1 MSEHS
6 TGGYRTADVAVRG
19 GALRCGLWGPE
30 DPAAPVLLAVHGVT
44 ASHKTWGLVAARLP
58 QLRIIAPDLRGRGRS
73 NDLPGPYGMAAHAE
87 DLAGV
92 LRAFEVESA
101 VVAGHSM
108 GAFVSVVLAHRY
120 PQLVRSLIL
129 IDGGLPLQVPAG
141 LSDDEV
147 IEAVLGPA
155 AERLGTRY
163 ASREAYRSFWKQH
176 PAFARNWNPLVEEY
190 VDYDLAGEE
199 PGLRPATRFEAMRDD
214 TADLNRGPE
223 LRAALAALAVPALL
237 LRAPRG
243 LMDEPAGLYTEAHA
257 RRWEEALDRL
267 TVWNVQDVNH
277 YTIVMDAPGAGVV
290 AGAVAAALKALPE
303 PPALPGEP
311 PAAASPA
318 TPPMTAAPSVSTG
331 ASVPSLDIG

>member
-1 MSEHS
+1 MSEHT
-6 TGGYRTADVAVRG
+6 TGGYRTVDVPVRG
-19 GALRCGLWGPE
+19 GALRCGVWGPE

-44 ASHKTWGLVAARLP
+44 ASHKTWGLVAAGLP
-58 QLRIIAPDLRGRGRS
+58 EVRIIAPDLRGRGRS
-73 NDLPGPYGMAAHAE
+73 NGLPGPYGMAAHAA
-87 DLAGV
+87 DLAAV
-92 LRAFEVESA
+92 LHAFEVESA

-120 PQLVRSLIL
+120 PRAVRSLIL
-129 IDGGLPLQVPAG
+129 IDGGLPLQVPPG
-141 LSDDEV
+141 LTDDEV

-199 PGLRPATRFEAMRDD
+199 PGLRPATRFEAMRQD
-214 TADLNRGPE
+214 TADLNRGPD

-243 LMDEPAGLYTEAHA
+243 LMDEPAGLYTQAHA
-257 RRWEEALDRL
+257 RRWEQQLERLDVRD
-267 TVWNVQDVNH
+267 VPDVNH
-277 YTIVMDAPGAGVV
+277 YTIVMDAPGAGAV
-290 AGAVAAALKALPE
+290 AGAVAAALLPPPDMPAE
-303 PPALPGEP
+303 PGGPSA
-311 PAAASPA
+311 
-318 TPPMTAAPSVSTG
+318 TAAPAG
-331 ASVPSLDIG
+331 PR

>member
-1 MSEHS
+1 MSEQS
-6 TGGYRTADVAVRG
+6 PGGYRTADVPVRG
-19 GALRCGLWGPE
+19 GALRCGVWGSE

-44 ASHKTWGLVAARLP
+44 ASHKTWGLVAGELP
-58 QLRIIAPDLRGRGRS
+58 RVRIIAPDLRGRGRS
-73 NDLPGPYGMAAHAE
+73 NSLPGPYGMAAHAD
-87 DLAGV
+87 DLAAL
-92 LRAFEVESA
+92 LRAFGVRSA

-163 ASREAYRSFWKQH
+163 ASREAYRSFWKRH

-190 VDYDLAGEE
+190 VDYDLSGEA
-199 PGLRPATRFEAMRDD
+199 PALRPATRFEAMRDD
-214 TADLNRGPE
+214 TADLNRGPD
-223 LRAALAALAVPALL
+223 LPAALAALSVPALL

-243 LMDEPAGLYTEAHA
+243 LLDEPAGLYTAAHV
-257 RRWEEALDRL
+257 RSWEEKLERL
-267 TVWNVQDVNH
+267 IVRDVPDVNH
-277 YTIVMDAPGAGVV
+277 YTIVMDAPGAALV
-290 AGAVAAALKALPE
+290 AGAIAAALQPAPTGHSGMEPGAPAE
-303 PPALPGEP
+303 PPR
-311 PAAASPA
+311 AAAPQNFR
-318 TPPMTAAPSVSTG
+318 
-331 ASVPSLDIG
+331 